1 MNTINTGVS
10 SQTPNAASVAGTEQN
25 HAYSSRLAENQS
37 QTVRDSKLT
46 ELEKTQQVE
55 QTQPLTPAEEAQ
67 QAEPLSPE
75 QLEKVAQQLQD
86 FVGQMNKSLQFNVHE
101 ESGRDVIQ
109 VVDRKSGDLIKQYPS
124 EEVLDLVAKLSQ
136 ATGSLIDEQI

>member
-1 MNTINTGVS
+1 MNTITAGVN
-10 SQTPNAASVAGTEQN
+10 SQTA
-25 HAYSSRLAENQS
+25 
-37 QTVRDSKLT
+37 
-46 ELEKTQQVE
+46 TQQAVYSE
-55 QTQPLTPAEEAQ
+55 QTAKDQAHQKPLNNQEVSQKEQ
-67 QAEPLSPE
+67 VKQEEPLSAS